1 MDLNTPIFTYLIV
14 GVCALYI
21 SVNLYRFKE
30 LDKNKR
36 VKLYILI
43 GIFVLYVI
51 AKVWR
56 MSYE

>member
-14 GVCALYI
+14 GVCVLYI
-21 SVNLYRFKE
+21 SVSLYRFKE

-43 GIFVLYVI
+43 GIFVLYVVAKIWRI
-51 AKVWR
+51 AQ
-56 MSYE
+56 E